1 MTTMTPEAPTPS
13 PFTDDP
19 FYCLGIAD
27 AYDEHAA
34 GEDIHTLNRRF
45 EEMFDVTPA
54 DHIPASLYV
63 CGYGN
68 AIAGIL
74 NSHIAQINAQTEV
87 AHRWLADT
95 QRRAA

>member
-1 MTTMTPEAPTPS
+1 MTTMTTEAITPN

-34 GEDIHTLNRRF
+34 GEDIHTLNRRAD
-45 EEMFDVTPA
+45 EMFDSTPA
-54 DHIPASLYV
+54 DSIPASLYV
-63 CGYGN
+63 CGYAT

-74 NSHIAQINAQTEV
+74 NGHIAQINAQTEV
-87 AHRWLADT
+87 AHRWLAT
-95 QRRAA
+95 QGRAA